1 MRSGWVTSPET
12 PGILRAQA
20 LCTGLPRVAVVLS
33 LETRSYADVPLQL
46 RPRLAAKGASAF
58 YLTLMAIKRK
68 RIHATLRMMNFQF
81 TCQDNVQTR
90 PVCAC
95 AYVTI
100 ALDGCTC
107 VRLRVRILARPR
119 EDCRALH
126 LNVLIL
132 ASGQRR
138 ALVIRRTTNLGG
150 RADPQPP
157 SHHPVRYGAFRA
169 TAWVGVRRRRPRCWW
184 AARTPTQALLA
195 GMTRSY
201 ITVGRQR
208 ALKSY
213 RRARPTIGTC

>member
-1 MRSGWVTSPET
+1 MV
-12 PGILRAQA
+12 A
-20 LCTGLPRVAVVLS
+20 TG
-33 LETRSYADVPLQL
+33 PLAFF
-46 RPRLAAKGASAF
+46 LA
-58 YLTLMAIKRK
+58 LMAIKRK
-68 RIHATLRMMNFQF
+68 RIQATLRMMNFQF

-100 ALDGCTC
+100 AWDGCTC

-119 EDCRALH
+119 EDCRVLH

-157 SHHPVRYGAFRA
+157 SHHPVRYSAFRA
-169 TAWVGVRRRRPRCWW
+169 AAWVGVRCRRPPRRWW

-201 ITVGRQR
+201 TTVGQERV
-208 ALKSY
+208 LKSY
-213 RRARPTIGTC
+213 PSPRPTTATY